1 MKKKKMN
8 GNTVLLIITIV
19 LFFVMYAVGCAIYAN
34 KGFTHLQTFLNVL
47 INNAGLLCITC
58 GMTCVMLTGGIDIS
72 VGSLVAMD
80 CMFLAVGMERWNMNA
95 VVLCILVLLI
105 GVVFGIV
112 QGFCVGYLNIQPFIV
127 TMAGMFFARGMTAV
141 ICTDQVSISSNEFFV
156 KLANAKI
163 KLPFGSYVNGKG
175 VVQVP
180 FIRISVVVALVVLV
194 VVFLMLRYT
203 KFGRS
208 LYAVGGS
215 EQSATMMGLDV
226 KKTKLKAY
234 VLSSFLCSIGGICY
248 CLNTM
253 SGNVQQAL
261 GLEMDAIA
269 SSVIGGTLLT
279 GGVGNVIGSFFGVL
293 INGTISTLVKTNG
306 KLLSSW
312 SSIAVAVNNKVN
324 KKKLSHRE
332 NSLFMCGGFLVYNE
346 KQRLW
351 VRRRYVKQKVGISRN
366 HGTWGNIF
374 AGRMWRKKRAA
385 HEWTGHGGDGRS

>member
-226 KKTKLKAY
+226 KRQ
-234 VLSSFLCSIGGICY
+234 
-248 CLNTM
+248 N
-253 SGNVQQAL
+253 
-261 GLEMDAIA
+261 
-269 SSVIGGTLLT
+269 
-279 GGVGNVIGSFFGVL
+279 
-293 INGTISTLVKTNG
+293 
-306 KLLSSW
+306 
-312 SSIAVAVNNKVN
+312 
-324 KKKLSHRE
+324 
-332 NSLFMCGGFLVYNE
+332 
-346 KQRLW
+346 
-351 VRRRYVKQKVGISRN
+351 
-366 HGTWGNIF
+366 
-374 AGRMWRKKRAA
+374 
-385 HEWTGHGGDGRS
+385 